1 MPNLMAGQGSYPVQA
16 ILFDK
21 DGTLMDFI
29 CTWGYW
35 GEQMLARFFS
45 GLEAKGLVAAASAD
59 PGSLWGTV
67 HADDGHIVDYSRNG
81 PLAMGTMEDMKAIL
95 AWQGYR
101 AGLSWADASVLVE
114 QCWQFADKQLEQ
126 ARAVRA
132 MPGVIAFLEQCQESG
147 IKMAVVTADETAAAE
162 KHLAW
167 LGIRHYFSVCIGTD
181 KVEHG
186 KPFPDMALM
195 ACRELGVEPSEA
207 AVIGDTSG
215 DMSMAQLAGA
225 AVGIGLMGAAGAEVA
240 DTESDER
247 HLLLGADVIIS
258 GYHELSIGEGQ

>member
-1 MPNLMAGQGSYPVQA
+1 MPNLMAGQVSYPVQA

-35 GEQMLARFFS
+35 GEQMLARFFTA
-45 GLEAKGLVAAASAD
+45 LEAKGLVAEISTD
-59 PGSLWGTV
+59 PGLLWGTV
-67 HADDGHIVDYSRNG
+67 HAVDGRIVDYSRNG

-101 AGLSWADASVLVE
+101 AGLSWADARVLVDKCWTFAE
-114 QCWQFADKQLEQ
+114 QQLEQ
-126 ARAVRA
+126 ARAVQA
-132 MPGVIAFLEQCQESG
+132 IPGVIAFLEQCLQNG
-147 IKMAVVTADETAAAE
+147 LKMAVVTADETAAAE

-181 KVEHG
+181 QVEHG
-186 KPFPDMALM
+186 KPFPDMVLL
-195 ACRELGVEPSEA
+195 ACRELGVAPSEV

-215 DMSMAQLAGA
+215 DMRMAQLAGA
-225 AVGIGLMGAAGAEVA
+225 AVGIGLVDAAGT
-240 DTESDER
+240 DTGSDER
-247 HLLLGADVIIS
+247 HQLLGADVIIS

>member
-1 MPNLMAGQGSYPVQA
+1 MPNVMAGQVSYPVQA

-35 GEQMLARFFS
+35 GERMLARFFTE
-45 GLEAKGLVAAASAD
+45 LEAKGFVAPISTD
-59 PGSLWGTV
+59 TGSLWGTI
-67 HADDGHIVDYSRNG
+67 HADDGRIVDYSRNG

-101 AGLSWADASVLVE
+101 AGLSWADARVLVDG
-114 QCWQFADKQLEQ
+114 CWEFADKQLEQ
-126 ARAVRA
+126 ARAVST
-132 MPGVIAFLEQCQESG
+132 MPGVIAFLEQCLESG
-147 IKMAVVTADETAAAE
+147 LKLAVVTADETAAAE

-181 KVEHG
+181 QVENG
-186 KPFPDMALM
+186 KPFPDMALL
-195 ACRELGVEPSEA
+195 ACRELGVAPSEV

-215 DMSMAQLAGA
+215 DMRMAQLVGA
-225 AVGIGLMGAAGAEVA
+225 AVGIGIVGADVG
-240 DTESDER
+240 SNER
-247 HLLLGADVIIS
+247 SQLLGADVIIS